1 MNTAS
6 PDNPP
11 NRARLKMTKR
21 PDATTSDSNAFVTAR
36 VGQNIGTKESE
47 LAPDTREPMT
57 LEMMKPLKRSWVR
70 TRISIIATIRRT
82 MTGLPP
88 TRLKELDARASADL
102 RTSIPTEPVIEA
114 MMARKTNT
122 EYAGRLFVNI
132 AIGSENPSPIIRP
145 GEYVYSVES
154 DEANTY
160 SEGEIGSQ
168 LTESALSDSADAFSS
183 HRSPMVK

>member
-1 MNTAS
+1 
-6 PDNPP
+6 
-11 NRARLKMTKR
+11 
-21 PDATTSDSNAFVTAR
+21 
-36 VGQNIGTKESE
+36 
-47 LAPDTREPMT
+47 
-57 LEMMKPLKRSWVR
+57 
-70 TRISIIATIRRT
+70 
-82 MTGLPP
+82 
-88 TRLKELDARASADL
+88 LKELDARASADL

-183 HRSPMVK
+183 HRSPMVKKKPTKKSGIPPKIIATRDWTSKFGITFRKDSVAT